1 MTSGTATLRSLM
13 AAEEHPKVVQERLG
27 HSTITLTLDTYTHV
41 VPGMSTFRGRLILQ
55 KTVYLMQS
63 MGIFLGYRFNWYV
76 YGPYSPEL
84 PRHGFELAQRFQ
96 EVEPYEFH
104 RESHRKSFDRLIDF
118 LGDNRRNPIWLEAVA
133 SIHFQRRLQG
143 RRGVSMRARTRACEA
158 VCAVTRS
165 GGRHP

>member
-1 MTSGTATLRSLM
+1 MSSTPQPSL
-13 AAEEHPKVVQERLG
+13 PKRLEVLGGLLHRLG
-27 HSTITLTLDTYTHV
+27 SFD
-41 VPGMSTFRGRLILQ
+41 MSTFRGRLILQ

-84 PRHGFELAQRFQ
+84 ARHGFELAQRFQ

-133 SIHFQRRLQG
+133 SIHFQRRLHPAKAKDEILHATKNKQPYFTLDICRDAWDALDSAG
-143 RRGVSMRARTRACEA
+143 LLAK
-158 VCAVTRS
+158 
-165 GGRHP
+165 GGSD